1 MGEYRSHFEELFMPH
16 LDAAYNLARWI
27 VGRDQ
32 DAQDIVQEAYLRAL
46 KGLAGFRGSN
56 ARPWLMTIVRNTA
69 YTWLK
74 KHPHLSDT
82 IPFDEAIHVVPIEDQ
97 LSESSHEERKRLL
110 HDALNRL
117 PVEFR
122 DVLVLHAIEGWSY
135 KRMASALNVPVGT
148 IMSRL
153 NRARR
158 RLLNELAATRDPEM
172 QNEL

>member
-1 MGEYRSHFEELFMPH
+1 MGERSRFEELFLPH

-32 DAQDIVQEAYLRAL
+32 DAQDVVQEAYLRAM
-46 KGLAGFRGSN
+46 KGLEGFRGGK

-69 YTWLK
+69 YTWIK
-74 KHPHLSDT
+74 KNLHVSAM
-82 IPFDEAIHVVPIEDQ
+82 IPFDEAIHVVPMDDH
-97 LSESSHEERKRLL
+97 LPESSYEERKRLL
-110 HDALNRL
+110 HEALSRL

-122 DVLVLHAIEGWSY
+122 DVLVLYEIEGWSY
-135 KRMASALNVPVGT
+135 KRMALTLNVPVGT

-158 RLLNELAATRDPEM
+158 RLQGELAAVRDPEV
-172 QNEL
+172 QSEL